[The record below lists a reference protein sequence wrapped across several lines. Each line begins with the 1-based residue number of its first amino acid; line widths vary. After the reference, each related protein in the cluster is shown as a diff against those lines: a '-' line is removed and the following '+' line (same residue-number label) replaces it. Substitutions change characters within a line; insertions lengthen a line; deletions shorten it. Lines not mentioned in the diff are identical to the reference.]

1 MQSLNVT
8 APPVG
13 AVLPEDNILLCR
25 AAAGDSTAFEQLFE
39 RHRKSL
45 HGYLL
50 RRLRSQVEA
59 EDAVSLTFLKA
70 WRARES
76 FRGDTSGK
84 AWLFQIATRVA
95 LDVLRRTR
103 RRPMEA
109 SLEVL
114 PPDFRPSGPGDEVD
128 PEQVV
133 LSEEYEADRN
143 RALAAAIHRLPQR
156 EQDLLRLYY
165 FDGHSC
171 EEISTLLGIPYGR
184 VRGRLN
190 LIRGRIR
197 RDLVLRQQWSPA

>member
-1 MQSLNVT
+1 MH
-8 APPVG
+8 VG
-13 AVLPEDNILLCR
+13 NTTGTSWGEPGLEDAVLLRR
-25 AAAGDSTAFEQLFE
+25 AAEGDPAAFEALFE

-50 RRLRSQVEA
+50 RRLRNQAET
-59 EDAVSLTFLKA
+59 EDAVAVTFLKA

-76 FRGDTSGK
+76 YRGNTSGK

-95 LDVLRRTR
+95 LDILRRAR
-103 RRPMEA
+103 RRPAEIA
-109 SLEVL
+109 LDVL
-114 PPDFRPSGPGDEVD
+114 PPDVHPLGPDDEVD

-133 LSEEYEADRN
+133 LDRENEIVRN
-143 RALAAAIHRLPQR
+143 RALAAAIHRLPPR
-156 EQDLLRLYY
+156 EQHLLQLYY
-165 FDGHSC
+165 FDGRSC